1 MVTKLLMTT
10 LLTTVEMTHTIL
22 SCNLEH
28 DIKIVLNRFKT
39 KFKET
44 SIYDSWQ
51 TSKADYYIKHKF
63 NKNKR

>member
-1 MVTKLLMTT
+1 MTT

-44 SIYDSWQ
+44 SIYDSW
-51 TSKADYYIKHKF
+51 
-63 NKNKR
+63 